1 MTPIRSALRF
11 ALPLALLLAGAAAPA
26 LSQGA
31 EQPKTDG
38 EAAMRVY
45 KSGDKFVVA
54 IYRQDGSAALALVE
68 PRKSRA
74 SGKAPSR
81 PDIADLMKNGR
92 VIYTVNV
99 TANDTAAAETTDATE
114 PAAEL
119 AKAAPLAKLTRQHR
133 SSLSKQNKLTAG
145 MLETIGKGLADGIEV
160 GAATL
165 DTKRAP

>member
-99 TANDTAAAETTDATE
+99 AAKNGAAETTDATE
-114 PAAEL
+114 PAAKL
-119 AKAAPLAKLTRQHR
+119 GKAAPLAKLTRQHR